1 MASLVNFGTQQYF
14 GFSPQMIGG
23 CLVWLDAAD
32 SNTITGSPQVT
43 EWRDKSGRGSNATST
58 GALGTVT
65 AGDPINSR
73 NTLRF
78 GHSQTLNLPN
88 FTVSNTQSTIFAVLR
103 GITFTPQ
110 PTSTGSGYFLW
121 SRTTD
126 NFVNFSGNEQF
137 AVYQNVPANR
147 SYLFVMGPGG
157 ERNWGNLA
165 SNAFHNTTSVVTIAG
180 VSYASSNGTSLPMVA
195 NGNIS
200 NTVFTASTYQISTS
214 RNIGDV
220 KTYDLGELIV
230 YDGTLSL
237 TDIQQ
242 VEGYLAWKWGTTL
255 PVGHPYR
262 GLPPTMRLFQAGDIL
277 AMTPYLW
284 FDAADSSTI
293 TGSPNVTQW
302 NDKSGRGCNATA
314 GIGSVTLGSTINSLN
329 TLRFGLN
336 QTLNVS
342 NLTISNTQNSVIA
355 LFKGITNNPDPTK
368 GTGYF
373 LWSRTLDNFLVFA
386 GNQQFTAYQNP
397 PAARGYL
404 AVMGPGGEQ
413 SWGQLSPTTAFYTK
427 TTVASIIGSI
437 RASSNR
443 VSLTPN
449 TAVTVTNS
457 DFTSTTYQISSS
469 RNLGDVYTY
478 DLGELFVFD
487 GQIDTISQSALE
499 AYLTS
504 KWIGG
509 LPPVV
514 PLFIP
519 TVLTT
524 CSLWLD
530 AADAS
535 TLTLSGSS
543 VTAWADKSGNGRN
556 ATGGVSPTLG
566 TNGVTFNG
574 TTQYLSTTY
583 SAVPSA
589 ETVFVVASWTGVSI
603 ATYYMIGPSTGS
615 GRGYG
620 VQYTSGVGRVQWYSG
635 LNGYASI
642 TGVFDGPRF
651 MTSGTFTGSVGT
663 AGLNGD
669 AQSTPASFTV
679 SGGGTTNV
687 GTGALTGYFKGTLHE
702 ILCYSTVLSAVERQR
717 VEGYLAWK
725 WNLASTFP
733 LPSTHPYS
741 KFRP

>member
-43 EWRDKSGRGSNATST
+43 EWRDKSGRGSNATA
-58 GALGTVT
+58 GLGTVT
-65 AGDPINSR
+65 AGDSINSL

-78 GHSQTLNLPN
+78 GHSQTLHLSN
-88 FTVSNTQSTIFAVLR
+88 FTVSNTQSTMFAVIR

-121 SRTTD
+121 SRTLD
-126 NFVNFSGNEQF
+126 DFVNFSGNEQF
-137 AVYQNVPANR
+137 CAYQNVPANR

-165 SNAFHNTTSVVTIAG
+165 SNAFYNTTSVVTIAG
-180 VSYASSNGTSLPMVA
+180 VSYASSNGTSLPLVTA
-195 NGNIS
+195 GNIS

-293 TGSPNVTQW
+293 TGSPQVTQW
-302 NDKSGRGCNATA
+302 NDKSGRGCNATT
-314 GIGSVTLGSTINSLN
+314 GSGSVVAGGTINSLN

-342 NLTISNTQNSVIA
+342 NLTISNAQNSVIA
-355 LFKGITNNPDPTK
+355 LFKGITNNPNSGA

-373 LWSRTLDNFLVFA
+373 LWSRTLDDFVNFS
-386 GNQQFTAYQNP
+386 GNQQFAAYQNP
-397 PAARGYL
+397 PASRSYL
-404 AVMGPGGEQ
+404 FVAGPGGEQ
-413 SWGQLSPTTAFYTK
+413 NWGQLSTTTAFYTA
-427 TTVASIIGSI
+427 TTVTSIIGSI

-457 DFTSTTYQISSS
+457 IFTPTTYQISTS
-469 RNLGDVYTY
+469 RNIGDVYTY

-487 GQIDTISQSALE
+487 GQIDTIGQSALE

-514 PLFIP
+514 PLFVP
-519 TVLTT
+519 TVLTN

-530 AADAS
+530 GADAS

-583 SAVPSA
+583 TAVPSA
-589 ETVFVVASWTGVSI
+589 ETVFVVASWTGTTDR
-603 ATYYMIGPSTGS
+603 TYCMIGSS
-615 GRGYG
+615 AANGRGYVIYRSGGAAVVRWEKSG
-620 VQYTSGVGRVQWYSG
+620 VGGYAPTSGVQVSTAYATSGIFTGSAATTG
-635 LNGYASI
+635 LNGGAQS
-642 TGVFDGPRF
+642 VSAAVSF
-651 MTSGTFTGSVGT
+651 SGVGT
-663 AGLNGD
+663 TTIGSGA
-669 AQSTPASFTV
+669 STDYFE
-679 SGGGTTNV
+679 GTIN
-687 GTGALTGYFKGTLHE
+687 E

-725 WNLASTFP
+725 WGLRTS
-733 LPSTHPYS
+733 LPSTHPYL